1 MKVVI
6 ISDKSTSDDDEDT
19 DIGKEGVEV
28 TEEAENVSKGTK
40 NEDEMI
46 DSYIILSQ
54 FKPLEYTFSV
64 LNL

>member
-40 NEDEMI
+40 NDDEMI
-46 DSYIILSQ
+46 ANTHIVILQ
-54 FKPLEYTFSV
+54 FKRFWNIYFRC
-64 LNL
+64 